1 MSSTGS
7 PTPPPYP
14 MKLAPADLQTEDP
27 DSQLIRAETCVFLV
41 KLPRYI
47 EWTGIQTKMLVLTI
61 LTKKHGQTQ
70 TVLI

>member
-7 PTPPPYP
+7 PAPPPYP

-47 EWTGIQTKMLVLTI
+47 EWTEIQTKMIV
-61 LTKKHGQTQ
+61 
-70 TVLI
+70 